1 MVICIYS
8 SNFQIRLIQV
18 RNQHFSGDKSL
29 LLVGQWKKNIFS
41 GKANIKKFILPL
53 EKYLKTLKDMIIG
66 TAGT

>member
-41 GKANIKKFILPL
+41 GKFILPL